1 MCVGQLTV
9 IVLKSLE
16 TLLQRSTIAQQHR
29 AWGCWGLL
37 PPTWPPRPRSASSAA
52 GCSSAAPSSWRA
64 SNPGPGSWAD
74 VCRKSQFRSSSQH
87 EYLKR
92 ELHKVSDGV
101 EWSARLLYCWEVVG
115 SDPASSSIIR
125 CHLIHRCIWMMN
137 VLASAGTWLKGT
149 KQRLGPSENIFSYHH
164 RTKIRSVKD

>member
-37 PPTWPPRPRSASSAA
+37 PPTWPPRPRSAS
-52 GCSSAAPSSWRA
+52 
-64 SNPGPGSWAD
+64 NPGPGSWAA

-137 VLASAGTWLKGT
+137 ILALAARDMAYMRSAKGWPFWQYLAIT
-149 KQRLGPSENIFSYHH
+149 IGQK
-164 RTKIRSVKD
+164 